1 VPVSDE
7 RTLEQLIAD
16 SVATPRFA
24 GVLLV
29 IFGALALLLGAIGTY
44 GLMAYATER
53 RTREIALRM
62 ALGAGASRVLGLVVR
77 EGAVL
82 VTAGV
87 TAGLVIAWG
96 LTRLMEGLLYEVSP
110 TDPATFV
117 VVPLLLAGV
126 GLAASYLPAR
136 RAIRVDPMMAMRS
149 E

>member
-1 VPVSDE
+1 
-7 RTLEQLIAD
+7 
-16 SVATPRFA
+16 
-24 GVLLV
+24 
-29 IFGALALLLGAIGTY
+29 
-44 GLMAYATER
+44 
-53 RTREIALRM
+53 M